1 MVLSARRA
9 ENLVG
14 RRVRPRWILGAPMAL
29 WLFAKRHRLSMLRA
43 CDYVASVTP
52 FGLILVSLAR
62 PRERKISGWPSSRP
76 WAAIFPGTHDGM
88 PRHPAIAGLGRRPVH
103 RGAGLSILTKRYP
116 APARPTSGTLPHDLW
131 NGAVR
136 APMPAATRRRP
147 GRPVARLH
155 HEANAQPVDDADRRD
170 PADPVGTWIRYFK
183 PGCGNVV
190 LPRPSGLAT
199 AHEP

>member
-1 MVLSARRA
+1 
-9 ENLVG
+9 
-14 RRVRPRWILGAPMAL
+14 MAL
-29 WLFAKRHRLSMLRA
+29 WPFSQRHRLSMLRA
-43 CDYVASVTP
+43 CDYVACVTP

-62 PRERKISGWPSSRP
+62 HRERKISGWRTSRP
-76 WAAIFPGTHDGM
+76 WAVIFPGTHDGM

-116 APARPTSGTLPHDLW
+116 APARPTSGTRPHDLW

-136 APMPAATRRRP
+136 APMPAATRHRS

-170 PADPVGTWIRYFK
+170 PADPIGTWIRYFK